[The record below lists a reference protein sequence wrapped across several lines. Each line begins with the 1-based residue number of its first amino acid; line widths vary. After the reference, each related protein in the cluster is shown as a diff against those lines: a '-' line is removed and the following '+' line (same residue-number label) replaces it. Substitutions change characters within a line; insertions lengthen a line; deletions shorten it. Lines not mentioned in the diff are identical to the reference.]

1 MSGVMKAAS
10 KMWLRARRS
19 IRDMLEDRSAI
30 AATEFAVIVP
40 VMLTLF
46 FGTVEFSSGVAVDRK
61 VTLIARTL
69 ADITSQ
75 AASASANSVSASVTD
90 SYLQNVFT
98 ASIAIMMPYSPT
110 PTTAQLSEIYV
121 DSTGK
126 AVIQWSIAAI
136 ISGGATQAALMPST
150 HSPGDDVTHNVGIG
164 PTPAS
169 VPPQLLVKQTYLI
182 LSEVNYLYTPVGA
195 LHVVMKSNL
204 NLSDVGYSRPRQA
217 TCVIYTTPTP
227 NQPPPDPNTGA
238 LCPTTK

>member
-1 MSGVMKAAS
+1 MKAAS
-10 KMWLRARRS
+10 TMWLRARRS
-19 IRDMLEDRSAI
+19 TSDMLEDCSAI

-40 VMLTLF
+40 LMLVLF
-46 FGTVEFSSGVAVDRK
+46 FGTVEYSSGVAVDRK

-75 AASASANSVSASVTD
+75 AASNSTNSVSASVND

-121 DSTGK
+121 DQTGK
-126 AVIQWSIAAI
+126 ATIQWSKAAT
-136 ISGGATQAALMPST
+136 ISSGATQAALAVST
-150 HSPGDDVTHNVGIG
+150 HKAGDDVTNNVGIG
-164 PTPAS
+164 PTKAP

-182 LSEVNYLYTPVGA
+182 LSEVNYLYTPVGISY
-195 LHVVMKSNL
+195 VMTASV
-204 NLSDVGYSRPRQA
+204 NLSDTGYSRPRQA

-227 NQPPPDPNTGA
+227 NQPPPDPGTGA
-238 LCPTTK
+238 LCPTTQ